1 MATPMWTRLVR
12 QGCCRICRLQNVKH
26 RTFSSKEGENIPIS
40 SVPLTERLPGLPLPK
55 YATVDNQKQVT
66 QVTTLENGL
75 RVASENK
82 FGHFC
87 TVGVLVDSGSRYE
100 VAYPGGVSHF
110 LEKLAFNST
119 SQYSRDEIYQI
130 LEKHGGITDCL
141 SARDTLI
148 YAMSAE
154 STALPLLSNILA
166 EVTLRPQ
173 FTEQEI
179 DDTRNTISY
188 ELESVEM
195 NPDPESILIEMSHAA
210 AYQNNTLGLPKL
222 CPKQTIPTL
231 DRNTILSYMYHHH
244 TPDRMVV
251 AGVGVDHQQFVEAVK
266 ESFLNKT
273 PVWEDNPKLINP
285 SSALDRSVAQYTGG
299 QVKVNKD
306 LSDISLGPNP
316 MPDLA
321 HLVLGLESCSHKDD
335 DFVAFCVL
343 NILLGGGSSF
353 SSGGPGKGMY
363 TRLYT
368 HVLNRY
374 HWINSA
380 SAVNHAYEDTGLF
393 CIHCSS
399 HPERLGELA
408 EVITNELTETA
419 GNIRTDEL
427 ERAKTQLQSMLMMN
441 LEMRPVMFE
450 DVGRQVLANGHRRPV
465 EYYFDAIGN
474 ITAADL
480 NRVANRM
487 LKTKLSVAAY
497 GNLKK
502 LPSYDDM
509 QSFLNNKSSLHKQFN
524 LFRMRR

>member
-1 MATPMWTRLVR
+1 MATPMWTRTVR
-12 QGCCRICRLQNVKH
+12 QGCCRLCLLQNVKP
-26 RTFSSKEGENIPIS
+26 RKFSSKGQAPS
-40 SVPLTERLPGLPLPK
+40 GFSKVSLSKRLPGLPLPK
-55 YATVDNQKQVT
+55 YATVENQKQVT

-100 VAYPGGVSHF
+100 VAYPSGISHV

-119 SQYSRDEIYQI
+119 TQYSREQIFEI
-130 LEKHGGITDCL
+130 LEKHGGITDCM

-179 DDTRNTISY
+179 EDTRNIVEY
-188 ELESVEM
+188 ELESVET
-195 NPDPESILIEMSHAA
+195 NPQPEPILIELSHAA

-222 CPKQTIPTL
+222 CPKETIPIIDRSTL
-231 DRNTILSYMYHHH
+231 LSYMYHHH

-266 ESFLNKT
+266 ESFLNKQ
-273 PVWEDNPKLINP
+273 PVWQDDPKLIHP
-285 SSALDRSVAQYTGG
+285 SAACDKSVAQYTGG
-299 QVKVNKD
+299 DVRVNKD
-306 LSDISLGPNP
+306 LSDVSLGPNP

-321 HLVLGLESCSHKDD
+321 HLVIGLESCSHKEE

-368 HVLNRY
+368 NVLNRY

-380 SAVNHAYEDTGLF
+380 SAVNNAYEDTGFF

-399 HPERLGELA
+399 HPDRLGELA
-408 EVITNELTETA
+408 EVIIQELCNTA
-419 GNIRTDEL
+419 GNIRNDEL
-427 ERAKTQLQSMLMMN
+427 ERAKTQLQSMLLMN

-450 DVGRQVLANGHRRPV
+450 DVGRQVLANGYRRPV
-465 EYYFDAIGN
+465 EYYFEAIGK
-474 ITAADL
+474 ITAADVQ
-480 NRVANRM
+480 RVGSRM

-502 LPSYDDM
+502 LPSYEDM
-509 QSFLNNKSSLHKQFN
+509 QSLLSGKTSFYKQYN
-524 LFRMRR
+524 PFRMMR

>member
-1 MATPMWTRLVR
+1 MATPMWTRVVR
-12 QGCCRICRLQNVKH
+12 QGCCRFCRLQNVKQ
-26 RTFSSKEGENIPIS
+26 RAFSVKGGETTNISK
-40 SVPLTERLPGLPLPK
+40 VPLTERLPGLPQPK
-55 YATVDNQKQVT
+55 YATLDNQKQVT

-100 VAYPGGVSHF
+100 VAYPSGISHF

-119 SQYSRDEIYQI
+119 SQYSRDEIFQI

-154 STALPLLSNILA
+154 SSALPLLSNILA
-166 EVTLRPQ
+166 EVTLRPKL
-173 FTEQEI
+173 TEQEI
-179 DDTRNTISY
+179 DDSRNIVTY
-188 ELESVEM
+188 ELESIEM

-222 CPKQTIPTL
+222 CPNKNIPVM
-231 DRNTILSYMYHHH
+231 DRSALLSYMHHHH

-266 ESFLNKT
+266 ESFLNKK
-273 PVWEDNPKLINP
+273 PVWHDDPKLINP
-285 SSALDRSVAQYTGG
+285 SAARDKSIAQYTGG
-299 QVKVNKD
+299 QVKVSKD
-306 LSDISLGPNP
+306 LSAVSLGPNP

-321 HLVLGLESCSHKDD
+321 HLVLGLESCSHKED
-335 DFVAFCVL
+335 DFVPFCVL

-399 HPERLGELA
+399 HPDKLGELA
-408 EVITNELTETA
+408 EVITQELCETA
-419 GNIRTDEL
+419 GNIRVEEL

-474 ITAADL
+474 ITGADVQ
-480 NRVANRM
+480 RVASRM

-497 GNLKK
+497 GNLSK
-502 LPSYDDM
+502 LPSYEDL
-509 QSFLNNKSSLHKQFN
+509 QSHLGGKGSLYRQFN
-524 LFRMRR
+524 PFRMRR